1 MNKQQRGSWNPTLLL
16 FFLFLGLRLSGVDD
30 WNMFWVFSPLII
42 GGGIFTIS
50 LAVAVHQVNQ
60 RRKAA
65 QALTGTLVRNWLDQF
80 GNDPFRLN

>member
-1 MNKQQRGSWNPTLLL
+1 MNKQCGSWAPTFLL

-42 GGGIFTIS
+42 SGGIFAIS
-50 LAVAVHQVNQ
+50 LAIAIHQLNQ
-60 RRKAA
+60 HRKAA